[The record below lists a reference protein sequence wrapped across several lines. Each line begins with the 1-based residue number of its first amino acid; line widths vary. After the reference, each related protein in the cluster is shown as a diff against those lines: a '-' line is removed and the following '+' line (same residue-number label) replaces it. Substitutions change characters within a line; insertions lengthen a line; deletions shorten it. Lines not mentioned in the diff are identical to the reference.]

1 MRRFALLLVPA
12 LTVLTGCPIYDDN
25 YYDSCG
31 YDYDGNYVCDGY
43 GSSGSYS
50 SSGSYGG
57 RNCTDPSDCFVGE
70 TCSAAGYCTSSS
82 CSNVGCIN
90 GYECVVKNGQAT
102 CVSEQSGSSSGGS
115 SSGSIPDGGTKECTV
130 PADCP
135 VAGSKC
141 LNNECITP
149 EEQCVDSTQCNAGA
163 RCADGVCTAEC
174 AQDVDCPIGYACD
187 EEHGLCT
194 ENPTPCSE
202 QAPCPTGAT
211 CVGDRCVQECASDDM
226 CPKGLVC
233 RLGGCVVDE
242 LPSFVCAVTGE
253 LGDGTAGKCAT
264 GSICL
269 RGSCY
274 ISCDAETSNSCIQ
287 ADEFNVCKPV
297 TTGGETYSVC
307 GSESNL
313 GTECN
318 AALGQLCPGATDVCV
333 DGYCL

>member
-12 LTVLTGCPIYDDN
+12 VTVLAGCPIYDDD
-25 YYDSCG
+25 YYDECY
-31 YDYDGNYVCDGY
+31 YDAYGSYVCNGY
-43 GSSGSYS
+43 PNNNGGS
-50 SSGSYGG
+50 SSGTTPS
-57 RNCTDPSDCFVGE
+57 RRCFDPADCFVGE
-70 TCSAAGYCTSSS
+70 TCSAAGVCTSSS
-82 CSNVGCIN
+82 CSQVGCTS
-90 GYECVVKNGQAT
+90 GYECVVQNGRAT
-102 CVSEQSGSSSGGS
+102 CVGQGSSSGGS
-115 SSGSIPDGGTKECTV
+115 SSGGPQQPECQI

-141 LNNECITP
+141 LNNECVTP
-149 EEQCVDSTQCNAGA
+149 EEQCTDGSQCNAGA
-163 RCADGVCTAEC
+163 RCVDGVCTAQC
-174 AQDVDCPIGYACD
+174 ATDTDCPIGYACD
-187 EEHGLCT
+187 ETRGLCT
-194 ENPTPCSE
+194 ENPQPCSE
-202 QAPCPTGAT
+202 QTPCPDGAT
-211 CVGDRCVQECASDDM
+211 CVGDRCVQDCTTDGEC
-226 CPKGLVC
+226 PRGLVC

-274 ISCDAETSNSCIQ
+274 IACDTAVPDSCRA

-307 GSESNL
+307 GSEDNL
-313 GTECN
+313 GTECD
-318 AALGQLCPGATDVCV
+318 AANGNPCADANDVCV